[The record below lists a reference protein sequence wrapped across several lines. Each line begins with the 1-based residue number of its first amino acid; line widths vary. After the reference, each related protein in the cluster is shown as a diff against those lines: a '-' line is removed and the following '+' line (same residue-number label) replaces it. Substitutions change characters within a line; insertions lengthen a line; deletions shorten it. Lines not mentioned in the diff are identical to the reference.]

1 MKRVLTLEW
10 LDPLMPGGHW
20 VPEMISI
27 AGGVSGPIEPGQP
40 SRKFAWEDLP
50 AREADVIILMPCGFD
65 PRRSAIEA
73 AALWR
78 LSGWPALPAVTSGEV
93 YTTDGNAYFSR
104 PGPRLVEG
112 IEILAR
118 ILHPD
123 VSASCAAGIGPQADE
138 RRRSA
143 AAVRGV
149 RLTEPKPRKPPRV
162 LIAAL
167 PERYA
172 LPARPTG
179 SPVAARDAHRQTTFL
194 LGAELAA
201 FEAAMNVQLRIVA
214 ANSKAKGPPA
224 AALFSL
230 WSRTFGHLADAC
242 TLMASGSYASC
253 PPLLRAAL
261 DCLAAQRS
269 MVEDRFEQ
277 YGEWIASAVSQ
288 DREQNALAI
297 DCGHFRAASVLI
309 EDKELGAL
317 YRLFSDLTMPHV
329 GATLFLVAPETSLQK
344 APVGFAD
351 SSFHLGWA
359 ELITGW
365 LLRLASLQI
374 EITATSGVFTL
385 DKTLT
390 MDAESVQRE
399 IRTALDNKRR
409 CHVEVID
416 GRYFFRNFR
425 RAPSGQPKR
434 VILG

>member
-1 MKRVLTLEW
+1 MGAT
-10 LDPLMPGGHW
+10 G
-20 VPEMISI
+20 
-27 AGGVSGPIEPGQP
+27 
-40 SRKFAWEDLP
+40 
-50 AREADVIILMPCGFD
+50 
-65 PRRSAIEA
+65 RSVA
-73 AALWR
+73 A
-78 LSGWPALPAVTSGEV
+78 
-93 YTTDGNAYFSR
+93 
-104 PGPRLVEG
+104 
-112 IEILAR
+112 
-118 ILHPD
+118 
-123 VSASCAAGIGPQADE
+123 
-138 RRRSA
+138 
-143 AAVRGV
+143 
-149 RLTEPKPRKPPRV
+149 RKPPRV
-162 LIAAL
+162 LIGGL

-172 LPARPTG
+172 LPARPPAA
-179 SPVAARDAHRQTTFL
+179 PVAARDAHRQTTFL
-194 LGAELAA
+194 LGAELGA

-214 ANSKAKGPPA
+214 ANSKARGAPA

-230 WSRTFGHLADAC
+230 WSRTFDHLADAC

-277 YGEWIASAVSQ
+277 YSEWFSAAISQ
-288 DREQNALAI
+288 DRQENALAI
-297 DCGHFRAASVLI
+297 DPGHFRAASVLI

-329 GATLFLVAPETSLQK
+329 GATLFLVAPEMNLQK
-344 APVGFAD
+344 ASVGFAD
-351 SSFHLGWA
+351 SSFHLAWA

-374 EITATSGVFTL
+374 EIASTSGLLAV
-385 DKTLT
+385 DKTLK
-390 MDAESVQRE
+390 MDSESVQRE

-425 RAPSGQPKR
+425 RTPSGQPKR